1 MSNSITVKIPGKLTI
16 AGEYAVL
23 ENYQKLV
30 VMAVNR
36 FVYVAL
42 EQSDENRLSLLDY
55 GLLELEWEWTGD
67 KISVKSDDNR
77 IRFVENTMTVVY
89 TYLREHN
96 ISPKP
101 FHLSVRSEL
110 DDASGRKYGLG
121 SSAAVVTAVVSAIL
135 KRSLPEE
142 PSKQLIFKLASIS
155 HVITQGNGSGADV
168 AASSHCG
175 LLQYSSFQAEWL
187 LRAYNDAD
195 TITQLAES
203 DWPYLTVK
211 PIKLPTTIHMC
222 IGWTGSPAFT
232 SSFIKKFRA
241 WKDSNPSQYEQF
253 LSDSSVAVS
262 QFLDGIT
269 HADPVQVMEGVW
281 LNRRALAEL
290 GRNAGAN
297 IETPALATLCD
308 LAEQHGGVGK
318 PSGAGGGDC
327 GIAFLPSEEKVEQ
340 LKNAWEKA
348 GIKPLDLTLHSDEL
362 ITI

>member
-1 MSNSITVKIPGKLTI
+1 MSTSITVKTPGKLI
-16 AGEYAVL
+16 VAGEFAVL

-36 FVYVAL
+36 FMYASL
-42 EQSDENRLSLLDY
+42 EQSDENRLSLLNY
-55 GLLELEWEWTGD
+55 GLSDLEWEWTGD
-67 KISVKSDDNR
+67 KISVKSDDDR
-77 IRFVENTMTVVY
+77 IRFVENTMTTVY

-101 FHLSVRSEL
+101 CHLSVHSEL
-110 DDASGRKYGLG
+110 DDTGGRKFGLG
-121 SSAAVVTAVVSAIL
+121 SSAAVATSVVSAIL
-135 KRSLPEE
+135 KRFLPHE

-168 AASSHCG
+168 AASSYGG
-175 LLQYSSFQAEWL
+175 LLQYSSFQADWL
-187 LRAYNDAD
+187 WRAYNDAD
-195 TITQLAES
+195 TITKLAES
-203 DWPYLTVK
+203 DWSYFTVK
-211 PIKLPTTIHMC
+211 PINLPATIHMC
-222 IGWTGSPAFT
+222 IGWTGSPAST
-232 SSFIKKFRA
+232 SSLVKKFRA
-241 WKDSNPSQYEQF
+241 LKDSNPSQYEQF

-262 QFLDGIT
+262 SFLDGVT
-269 HADPVQVMEGVW
+269 HADPVQVIEGVRS
-281 LNRRALAEL
+281 NRRALAEL
-290 GRNAGAN
+290 GRNASVD

-348 GIKPLDLTLHSDEL
+348 GIKPLDLNTSS
-362 ITI
+362 